1 MAYVSQKSHP
11 NRTKRWM
18 ISIGIFVVLQVI
30 FIVIDGT
37 PLEPK
42 VNDSDN
48 VFAVMLRGILESKL
62 LNEWVAPYSFPLF
75 NLILIVYVT
84 ALFLQGIADIISVV
98 FRKR

>member
-1 MAYVSQKSHP
+1 
-11 NRTKRWM
+11 M

-37 PLEPK
+37 SLEPK

-75 NLILIVYVT
+75 NLILIVYVA

-98 FRKR
+98 IRKR